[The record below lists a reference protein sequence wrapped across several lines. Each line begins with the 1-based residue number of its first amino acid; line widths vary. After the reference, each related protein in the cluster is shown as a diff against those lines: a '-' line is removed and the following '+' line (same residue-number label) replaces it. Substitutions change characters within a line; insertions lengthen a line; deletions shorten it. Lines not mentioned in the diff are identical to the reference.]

1 MQKPLDW
8 KVAHLAYQLDI
19 VRQAVYSRSKGYCEK
34 CGKQLPESWA
44 LHHRKLKSRGGKD
57 EVANLVALHHACHN
71 FGTDSVHLNPTQ
83 ASDKGL
89 MVPSWQA
96 PQECPLTL
104 PDGSIVTLT
113 DDGQYHYLERKS
125 DGW

>member
-1 MQKPLDW
+1 M
-8 KVAHLAYQLDI
+8 ANQLDLY
-19 VRQAVYSRSKGYCEK
+19 RQLVYSRSKGYCEK

-44 LHHRKLKSRGGKD
+44 LHHRKLKSRGGQD
-57 EVANLVALHHACHN
+57 EVANLVALHHSCHN
-71 FGTDSVHLNPTQ
+71 LGTDSVHLNPTT

-96 PQECPLTL
+96 PQDCPLTL

-113 DDGQYHYLERKS
+113 DDGEYHYLERKL